1 MSREYKLESK
11 EDFIRKLEVLTGSG
25 ISPDDLTIH
34 TPFHVHESDKILG
47 IKESKLK
54 YFTLFGALSGFI
66 LSLAFMIYT
75 VLEWPIIVGGKPLI
89 ALPAF
94 IIVAFE
100 CTILFGGIISF
111 IGFLHL
117 TRLPSMENIMNPVD
131 CENKFII
138 IDNREG
144 R

>member
-11 EDFIRKLEVLTGSG
+11 EAFVRKLEVLTASG
-25 ISPDDLTIH
+25 ISPKDLTIH
-34 TPFHVHESDKILG
+34 TPFHVHEADEIL
-47 IKESKLK
+47 KVKPSKLK
-54 YFTLFGALSGFI
+54 YFTLAGALSGFI
-66 LSLAFMIYT
+66 LSLAFMIFT
-75 VLEWPIIVGGKPLI
+75 VLDWPLIVGGKPLV

-94 IIVAFE
+94 VIVAFE

-111 IGFLHL
+111 LGFLHL
-117 TRLPSMENIMNPVD
+117 TRLPSMENIKKPVD
-131 CENKFII
+131 CENHFII